1 VAVGNFKG
9 VSVNYAIVF
18 FSGLVLLVA
27 GVLIFLLILKSI
39 YGNFDLKDILP
50 TPENLTYLFVEKESN
65 IAILYSEYWEAILPE
80 GSTWVSD
87 NVDAWESFAKSS
99 KLYYDIITDQ
109 TIELGEHFN
118 YDLIILPGAKALSD
132 REIVQLKRYMELG
145 GSVLAT
151 GGTASYSN
159 EGKWRGW
166 QFFTEVFGLNFSK
179 EIKPTEIYKIH
190 TLRGN
195 LPITAGIPTGF
206 TLKIA
211 TWDRPIYAEILE
223 PRTKQVSFWY
233 DFRREAGLVREAIQ
247 KSAGIAYGNYGEG
260 RFVWYGFELNSVVG
274 DAPVDFINYD
284 RLFRNSIAW
293 LTYEPIAFIR
303 DWPPP
308 YQAASIFIPTLD
320 EDVGNVRNLVELLKS
335 SRYPATFFMSPTV
348 AQQNSTLMKSL
359 AKYGDFGA
367 ILDIGYLES
376 KKDTVNKLFPQEE
389 QFKVVD
395 GGVEIIQNITGE
407 KVHGIMPYYGFYDDA
422 TLQSMAN
429 NEIDFVVTDS
439 LTDRSVPEVKI
450 RNDQAILQITK
461 TARDDYEI
469 IRGYNLRTANFQ
481 NFTYQEDIDR
491 IVFEGGLYVYKVH
504 SSYQLRPEYVRVVD
518 DVLKYTRSKNMWLTS
533 IEELKRW
540 WLKRGRI
547 ELQFSTSSK
556 VRMEVEVSN
565 LAEERIDN
573 FVIEIDLNKK
583 VQNVDVSSDL
593 VNTTIPEFEFRPE
606 NNTLY
611 LYIQNLGAGE
621 SRSFLID
628 YENISG

>member
-1 VAVGNFKG
+1 MAVGNFKG

-65 IAILYSEYWEAILPE
+65 IAILYPEYWEAILPE

-87 NVDAWESFAKSS
+87 NVDAWESFAKGS

-109 TIELGEHFN
+109 TIELGEHFE

-145 GSVLAT
+145 GSILAT

-179 EIKPTEIYKIH
+179 EIEPREVYKIH

-247 KSAGIAYGNYGEG
+247 QSAGIAYGNYGDG

-274 DAPVDFINYD
+274 DSPVDFINYD
-284 RLFRNSIAW
+284 RLFRNSINW
-293 LTYEPIAFIR
+293 LTYEPIAFVR

-308 YQAASIFIPTLD
+308 YEAASVFIPTLD
-320 EDVGNVRNLVELLKS
+320 EDFSNIRNLTELLKS
-335 SRYPATFFMSPTV
+335 SRYPATFFMSPSV
-348 AQQNSTLMKSL
+348 AQQNASLVKGL

-376 KKDTVNKLFPQEE
+376 ARDTVNKLFPQEE
-389 QFKVVD
+389 QFKI
-395 GGVEIIQNITGE
+395 VEGAIGQMEEIVGKQ
-407 KVHGIMPYYGFYDDA
+407 VHGIMPYYGFYDDA
-422 TLQSMAN
+422 TLQAMSN

-469 IRGYNLRTANFQ
+469 VRRYNLRQPNYQ
-481 NFTYQEDIDR
+481 VYTYQEDIDR
-491 IVFEGGLYVYKVH
+491 IVFEGGLFVFKVH
-504 SSYQLRPEYVRVVD
+504 TAYQLRPEYVGVVD
-518 DVLKYTRSKNMWLTS
+518 DVLKYTRTKNMWLTS
-533 IEELKRW
+533 IEELKKW
-540 WLKRGRI
+540 WMKRGRI
-547 ELQFSTSSK
+547 ELEYSTSSK

-573 FVIEIDLNKK
+573 FVIEIDLNKR
-583 VQNVDVSSDL
+583 VQNVDISSDL
-593 VNTTIPEFEFRPE
+593 VNTTIPEFEFKPSS
-606 NNTLY
+606 NTLY
-611 LYIQNLGAGE
+611 MYIQNLGEGE